1 MKNALLLSFLLQ
13 AIIFRLSA
21 QSILDDRVGISY
33 FESGTELLKNGD
45 FKASDSLLTLALCSY
60 KNENVYIN
68 RGIARLYY
76 NDTIGFCEDFQIAA
90 YKYLDLDASRL
101 YNSLCCI
108 KVDTIYYDKNYI
120 PVTNSKFKYYEVV
133 TQEKYREKTIGII
146 HQKGAK
152 LEKIVLDYG
161 CNNYLSGLGFLTT
174 DIIAVYELVDTLKY
188 YSKTTKSIKIFNLS
202 SYQNVKENAGNDI
215 LKKYGKINPVLKTD
229 KHSVFFMIVFS
240 NSGEI
245 LEIEFLGIFP
255 FVDMED
261 YKEEL
266 AKDILLHVK
275 KYPKISP
282 ASFMKEKVYYKTI
295 DSFTL

>member
-1 MKNALLLSFLLQ
+1 MKKAIFLSFILQ
-13 AIIFRLSA
+13 AILFRLSA
-21 QSILDDRVGISY
+21 QSIIDDRVGISY
-33 FESGTELLKNGD
+33 FELGTELLKSGD

-76 NDTIGFCEDFQIAA
+76 NDTTGFCKDFGIAA
-90 YKYLDLDASRL
+90 YKYLDLDASKL

-108 KVDTIYYDKNYI
+108 KVDTIYYDKNFI
-120 PVTNSKFKYYEVV
+120 PATNSKFKYYEVV
-133 TQEKYREKTIGII
+133 SQEKYTGETIGII

-152 LEKIVLDYG
+152 SEKVVLDYG
-161 CNNYLSGLGFLTT
+161 CNNYLSGLGLLTT

-188 YSKTTKSIKIFNLS
+188 YSKTTKPIKIFNLS
-202 SYQNVKENAGNDI
+202 QYQYVKENAGNYI
-215 LKKYGKINPVLKTD
+215 REKYGNVNPILNSE
-229 KHSVFFMIVFS
+229 KHSVFFTIVFS
-240 NSGEI
+240 KSGEI
-245 LEIEFLGIFP
+245 IEVEFLGIFP
-255 FVDMED
+255 LVDLENF
-261 YKEEL
+261 KEEL

-282 ASFMKEKVYYKTI
+282 ASFMKERVYFKAI